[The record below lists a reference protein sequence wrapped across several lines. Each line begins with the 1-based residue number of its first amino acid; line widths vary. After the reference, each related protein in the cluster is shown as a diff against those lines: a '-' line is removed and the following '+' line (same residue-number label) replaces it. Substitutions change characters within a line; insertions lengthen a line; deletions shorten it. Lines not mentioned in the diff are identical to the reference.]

1 MVVTFNFLD
10 LPAEVREQI
19 YRHYFQVDG
28 GYVHHVESDKLMTAD
43 NHPIEL
49 SLLYTCRTIAHEA
62 RHVPLSL
69 NAIEFKTRYRPESN
83 NLAGCFNLVAF
94 TYQLL
99 QSELTTLLAI
109 AGAMTP
115 EIRDRLALEFPDFS
129 QRLATAL
136 PSYEDEHEYY
146 SENPVGDRRI
156 SRSRSPLADD
166 PDPSVNHIRQLR
178 STLCYSTQ
186 DALAEKA
193 SILYLSSGYYR
204 GFSRLSRPYYHNWY
218 WYWSN
223 SFWEAEG
230 AFSSA
235 LKLLAEHNP
244 AEFSRQIN
252 TNFPQW
258 AGTYPPDEFL
268 NLRFEHWEIP
278 TPEKVK
284 HAMDLLAIGDLWH
297 LPGIWCDARS
307 CCKNDDD
314 DDMTSINQPHC
325 HHPVAGGIRCR
336 EKIRFSAVANA
347 IQFLNTRFSVEQR
360 LDIRSLILNEDL
372 PSVNS
377 PSAHAQGLAP
387 FYRENP
393 QLRVERRVDLMGCV
407 FPALASPTH
416 VADRI
421 RDPGASPDE
430 PEITGGMLRSRITQ
444 WLLDAL
450 AVTDVGIPAEAFTLV
465 LQAGSYK
472 DYFADRF
479 QRQIQEEIALCR
491 AFKTINPE
499 YPYARLT
506 EPLYGSIQSTMI
518 QEQEV
523 DALGILG
530 NDNLSILRS
539 DFNPG
544 VEREFDTLINE
555 TSNHD
560 ASEWF
565 HAWSVLLGNIDQ
577 PPHQVDY
584 NTRLLENF
592 EVRTD

>member
-28 GYVHHVESDKLMTAD
+28 GYVHH
-43 NHPIEL
+43 
-49 SLLYTCRTIAHEA
+49 TCRTIAREA

-69 NAIEFKTRYRPESN
+69 NAIEFKTRYQPESN
-83 NLAGCFNLVAF
+83 NLAGCFNLVSF

-115 EIRDRLALEFPDFS
+115 EIHDRLALEFLDFS

-166 PDPSVNHIRQLR
+166 PDPSVSHIRQLR

-193 SILYLSSGYYR
+193 SILR
-204 GFSRLSRPYYHNWY
+204 I
-218 WYWSN
+218 
-223 SFWEAEG
+223 
-230 AFSSA
+230 
-235 LKLLAEHNP
+235 
-244 AEFSRQIN
+244 Q
-252 TNFPQW
+252 
-258 AGTYPPDEFL
+258 PP
-268 NLRFEHWEIP
+268 
-278 TPEKVK
+278 
-284 HAMDLLAIGDLWH
+284 
-297 LPGIWCDARS
+297 
-307 CCKNDDD
+307 
-314 DDMTSINQPHC
+314 NQ
-325 HHPVAGGIRCR
+325 
-336 EKIRFSAVANA
+336 
-347 IQFLNTRFSVEQR
+347 Q
-360 LDIRSLILNEDL
+360 
-372 PSVNS
+372 
-377 PSAHAQGLAP
+377 
-387 FYRENP
+387 
-393 QLRVERRVDLMGCV
+393 
-407 FPALASPTH
+407 
-416 VADRI
+416 
-421 RDPGASPDE
+421 
-430 PEITGGMLRSRITQ
+430 
-444 WLLDAL
+444 
-450 AVTDVGIPAEAFTLV
+450 
-465 LQAGSYK
+465 
-472 DYFADRF
+472 
-479 QRQIQEEIALCR
+479 EIALCR

-506 EPLYGSIQSTMI
+506 EPLYGSIQSAMI

-523 DALGILG
+523 DALGSLG

-539 DFNPG
+539 DFNTG

-592 EVRTD
+592 EIRTD

>member
-28 GYVHHVESDKLMTAD
+28 GY
-43 NHPIEL
+43 
-49 SLLYTCRTIAHEA
+49 TCRTIAREA

-69 NAIEFKTRYRPESN
+69 NAIEFKTRYQPESN
-83 NLAGCFNLVAF
+83 NLAGCFNLVSF

-115 EIRDRLALEFPDFS
+115 EIHDRLALEFLDFS

-166 PDPSVNHIRQLR
+166 PDPSVSHIRQLR

-204 GFSRLSRPYYHNWY
+204 GFSRLSRPYYHNWC

-223 SFWEAEG
+223 SFWEAER

-235 LKLLAEHNP
+235 LKLLAKHNP

-252 TNFPQW
+252 
-258 AGTYPPDEFL
+258 
-268 NLRFEHWEIP
+268 RR
-278 TPEKVK
+278 
-284 HAMDLLAIGDLWH
+284 LL
-297 LPGIWCDARS
+297 C
-307 CCKNDDD
+307 
-314 DDMTSINQPHC
+314 
-325 HHPVAGGIRCR
+325 
-336 EKIRFSAVANA
+336 
-347 IQFLNTRFSVEQR
+347 
-360 LDIRSLILNEDL
+360 
-372 PSVNS
+372 
-377 PSAHAQGLAP
+377 
-387 FYRENP
+387 
-393 QLRVERRVDLMGCV
+393 
-407 FPALASPTH
+407 
-416 VADRI
+416 
-421 RDPGASPDE
+421 
-430 PEITGGMLRSRITQ
+430 
-444 WLLDAL
+444 
-450 AVTDVGIPAEAFTLV
+450 
-465 LQAGSYK
+465 
-472 DYFADRF
+472 
-479 QRQIQEEIALCR
+479 
-491 AFKTINPE
+491 
-499 YPYARLT
+499 
-506 EPLYGSIQSTMI
+506 PLYGSIQSAMI

-523 DALGILG
+523 DALGSLG

-539 DFNPG
+539 DFNTG

-592 EVRTD
+592 EIRTD

>member
-28 GYVHHVESDKLMTAD
+28 GY
-43 NHPIEL
+43 
-49 SLLYTCRTIAHEA
+49 TCRTIAREA

-69 NAIEFKTRYRPESN
+69 NAIEFKTRYQPESN
-83 NLAGCFNLVAF
+83 NLAGCFNLVSF

-109 AGAMTP
+109 ASAMTP
-115 EIRDRLALEFPDFS
+115 EIHDRLALEFLDFS

-166 PDPSVNHIRQLR
+166 PDPSVSHIRQLR

-204 GFSRLSRPYYHNWY
+204 GFSRLSRPYYHNWC

-223 SFWEAEG
+223 SFWEAER
-230 AFSSA
+230 AFS
-235 LKLLAEHNP
+235 
-244 AEFSRQIN
+244 RIQ
-252 TNFPQW
+252 
-258 AGTYPPDEFL
+258 PP
-268 NLRFEHWEIP
+268 
-278 TPEKVK
+278 
-284 HAMDLLAIGDLWH
+284 
-297 LPGIWCDARS
+297 
-307 CCKNDDD
+307 
-314 DDMTSINQPHC
+314 NQ
-325 HHPVAGGIRCR
+325 
-336 EKIRFSAVANA
+336 
-347 IQFLNTRFSVEQR
+347 Q
-360 LDIRSLILNEDL
+360 
-372 PSVNS
+372 
-377 PSAHAQGLAP
+377 
-387 FYRENP
+387 
-393 QLRVERRVDLMGCV
+393 
-407 FPALASPTH
+407 
-416 VADRI
+416 
-421 RDPGASPDE
+421 
-430 PEITGGMLRSRITQ
+430 
-444 WLLDAL
+444 
-450 AVTDVGIPAEAFTLV
+450 
-465 LQAGSYK
+465 
-472 DYFADRF
+472 
-479 QRQIQEEIALCR
+479 EIALCR

-506 EPLYGSIQSTMI
+506 EPLYGSIQSAMI

-523 DALGILG
+523 DALGSLG

-539 DFNPG
+539 DFNNG

-592 EVRTD
+592 EIRTD